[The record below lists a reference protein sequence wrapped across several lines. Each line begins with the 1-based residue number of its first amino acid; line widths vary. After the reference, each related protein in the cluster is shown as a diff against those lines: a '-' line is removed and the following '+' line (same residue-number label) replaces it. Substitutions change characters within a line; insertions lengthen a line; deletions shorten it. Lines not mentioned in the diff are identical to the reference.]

1 MSLSLN
7 IEKVFAIFLGQC
19 LFLSFS
25 EIQYRAGFVGIVGLK
40 QWIKI
45 FKIFI
50 KIFKYLSKYSK
61 YLSKY
66 WNIYQNILN
75 IYQGDIRGYHSKLN
89 IELKSLLNIFQMF
102 VGCAVQKFFQL
113 TLFNLPFHQSC
124 EWSTH

>member
-1 MSLSLN
+1 MSLSSN

-50 KIFKYLSKYSK
+50 KGVSGDQSIQNFYQNIQNIYQNIQNI
-61 YLSKY
+61 YQNIQ
-66 WNIYQNILN
+66 NIYQNIL
-75 IYQGDIRGYHSKLN
+75 
-89 IELKSLLNIFQMF
+89 IFIKIF
-102 VGCAVQKFFQL
+102 
-113 TLFNLPFHQSC
+113 
-124 EWSTH
+124 